1 MRNFLGFNWSIY
13 IRFLF
18 VFSVDKTVFSQ
29 PFRAKKV
36 INREVY
42 MGTKAPVKWTID
54 VPESTPGNPFMPRQF
69 PVPQPQKEPAPAP
82 RQEPARRK

>member
-1 MRNFLGFNWSIY
+1 
-13 IRFLF
+13 
-18 VFSVDKTVFSQ
+18 
-29 PFRAKKV
+29 
-36 INREVY
+36 

-54 VPESTPGNPFMPRQF
+54 VPESTPGNPFFIRRQF